1 MQKAMSAFLRS
12 GRSDRQKLGQT
23 RVRFRPGAAIELI
36 LARRAANDPM
46 VLPRFNERL
55 SLVILGSDSE
65 DVVYFPYPRV
75 IQKDTT

>member
-1 MQKAMSAFLRS
+1 MSAFLNS
-12 GRSDRQKLGQT
+12 GRSDTPKTAGIK
-23 RVRFRPGAAIELI
+23 VRFRPGAAIELI

-65 DVVYFPYPRV
+65 DVVYIPYPRV
-75 IQKDTT
+75 IQNHIT